1 MAKRGDAMIEFFA
14 LLPTMREMYE
24 KKGIVVAKRMYEILK
39 SEGKISM
46 SLSQFGKHFAR
57 NLAPKKEPV
66 IVAGSTPK
74 NADSAAVIS
83 AADHAPVKSIE
94 ETREEETSGI
104 LLRDKPVSKMNNPE
118 IGHAHIPKK
127 L

>member
-74 NADSAAVIS
+74 NEEVAAVIS
-83 AADHAPVKSIE
+83 AADHAPIESIE
-94 ETREEETSGI
+94 EEETGPI
-104 LLRDKPVSKMNNPE
+104 VIRDAQKKPSFNP
-118 IGHAHIPKK
+118 HAVTIDPKNK
-127 L
+127 W